1 MRRCLIFTREKKRLL
16 FPFTTHPVK
25 KAFEALRRALQT
37 RIIKIII
44 PLNMA
49 KAHAAA
55 IENRHTQSKA
65 AARYFVLRPCRLY
78 YAVTDAAYPAGRRRG
93 SAAQRR

>member
-1 MRRCLIFTREKKRLL
+1 MRMRRCLIFTREKKRLL

-25 KAFEALRRALQT
+25 KAFEVLRRALQT
-37 RIIKIII
+37 QIIKIFI

-55 IENRHTQSKA
+55 I
-65 AARYFVLRPCRLY
+65 
-78 YAVTDAAYPAGRRRG
+78 
-93 SAAQRR
+93 